1 MKKGYIHI
9 YTGDGKGKTTAALG
23 LAFRAAGRKKNILF
37 VQFLKGIETGEL
49 ISMTEN
55 PSIEH
60 LNIAET
66 TRFFN
71 TLSEDEQR
79 EMIRRTESEWSDF
92 LKKTDAGSYDVIVLD
107 EIMAAIHHN
116 LIKETLV
123 LEMLKNKKAQ
133 VEVILT
139 GRNASEDLIGMA
151 DLVTEMRKVKHY
163 YDHGVISRK
172 GIEY

>member
-23 LAFRAAGRKKNILF
+23 LTFRAAGRKKKILF

-49 ISMTEN
+49 KSIMEN
-55 PSIEH
+55 PYIEH
-60 LNIAET
+60 LNIAKT

-71 TLSEDEQR
+71 TLSKEEQVEMEDRAKIEW
-79 EMIRRTESEWSDF
+79 TE
-92 LKKTDAGSYDVIVLD
+92 LLVKMKRGSYDVIVLD
-107 EIMAAIHHN
+107 EIMAAIHHG
-116 LIKETLV
+116 LILEQEV
-123 LEMLKNKKAQ
+123 IEMLAEKQNEA
-133 VEVILT
+133 EVILT
-139 GRNASEDLIGMA
+139 GRNASMDLISKA

-163 YDHGVISRK
+163 YDHGVVSRL